1 MHLFPALRA
10 RYTRE
15 PFSAPEAQRR
25 AELIAWSPVVFE
37 VSRLMVKFGILSLLR
52 DSDAGLTVEEIAEA
66 TSLSPYAVT
75 VLTDASLS
83 IGTILVDEDTDRFSL
98 SKTGWFLLT
107 DEGTRVNLDF
117 NHAVNY
123 RGMFHLEEA
132 LREGRPAGL
141 ATLGDWPTIY
151 EGLSQ
156 LPDDVRES
164 WFAFDHYYSDH
175 SFDAALDLVFSRPI
189 HHLMDVGGN
198 TGRFAL
204 RCVERDAD
212 VCVTIVDLPG
222 QIGLMRRNV
231 AGQLGAERIE
241 ARRSPRSAL
250 SAPHFPPVGRD
261 LDEPVP
267 RLFLRSRDSH
277 LAHPGG
283 RRHGLRNL
291 AVHHGNLLGSP
302 ALRDGLPVFD
312 PHQRLF
318 YRNGQRQQQ
327 NVSLRTPVCPHCA
340 RRIGGGCRA
349 RRTRPRTHPARS
361 ATPPVNR
368 RASRRFDLYIHL
380 ISFI

>member
-52 DSDAGLTVEEIAEA
+52 DSDEGLTVEEIAEA

-83 IGTILVDEDTDRFSL
+83 IGTILVDEATDRFSL

-123 RGMFHLEEA
+123 RGMYHLEEA

-156 LPDDVRES
+156 LPDDVRAGLPS
-164 WFAFDHYYSDH
+164 T
-175 SFDAALDLVFSRPI
+175 I
-189 HHLMDVGGN
+189 II
-198 TGRFAL
+198 
-204 RCVERDAD
+204 
-212 VCVTIVDLPG
+212 VTT
-222 QIGLMRRNV
+222 
-231 AGQLGAERIE
+231 
-241 ARRSPRSAL
+241 RSM
-250 SAPHFPPVGRD
+250 
-261 LDEPVP
+261 
-267 RLFLRSRDSH
+267 LRSTSC
-277 LAHPGG
+277 
-283 RRHGLRNL
+283 
-291 AVHHGNLLGSP
+291 
-302 ALRDGLPVFD
+302 F
-312 PHQRLF
+312 
-318 YRNGQRQQQ
+318 
-327 NVSLRTPVCPHCA
+327 
-340 RRIGGGCRA
+340 RA
-349 RRTRPRTHPARS
+349 PSTT
-361 ATPPVNR
+361 
-368 RASRRFDLYIHL
+368 
-380 ISFI
+380 

>member
-83 IGTILVDEDTDRFSL
+83 IGTILVDEATDRFSL

-132 LREGRPAGL
+132 LREGCPAGL

-175 SFDAALDLVFSRPI
+175 SFSAALDLVFSRPI

-204 RCVERDAD
+204 RCVERDAG

-241 ARRSPRSAL
+241 GVPA
-250 SAPHFPPVGRD
+250 D
-261 LDEPVP
+261 LLDPLCPLPTSHPWDVIWMSQFLDCFSEAEILTLLTRAADAMGPETSLFIMETFWDRQRYETASLCLTLTSVYFTAMANGNSKMYHSE
-267 RLFLRSRDSH
+267 RLFALIER
-277 LAHPGG
+277 A
-283 RRHGLRNL
+283 GLEVV
-291 AVHHGNLLGSP
+291 AVH
-302 ALRDGLPVFD
+302 DGLGRGHTLLEV
-312 PHQRLF
+312 
-318 YRNGQRQQQ
+318 
-327 NVSLRTPVCPHCA
+327 
-340 RRIGGGCRA
+340 
-349 RRTRPRTHPARS
+349 RRTR
-361 ATPPVNR
+361 
-368 RASRRFDLYIHL
+368 
-380 ISFI
+380 